1 MKKKRV
7 FIIIAVLTC
16 LLAGGIGSM
25 ATQTSVNTWYTT
37 LNKPIFNPP
46 NWIFAPMWTTLYILM
61 GVAAGIVWSRGFHHR
76 WVKTALYH
84 FIFQLLL
91 NILWSLIFFGLQ
103 EIFGALLVITGLLT
117 LLLFTYKWFK
127 VVNNLSAYLLIP
139 YILWVSFALVLN
151 FSIWKLN

>member
-1 MKKKRV
+1 MNKKGV
-7 FIIIAVLTC
+7 FIIIAVLIC
-16 LLAGGIGSM
+16 LLAGGIGAM

-37 LNKPIFNPP
+37 LNKPFFNPP
-46 NWIFAPMWTTLYILM
+46 NWIFGLMWTTLYILM

-76 WVKTALYH
+76 WVKTAMYH
-84 FIFQLLL
+84 FIFQLLI
-91 NILWSLIFFGLQ
+91 NVLWSLVFFGLQ
-103 EIFGALLVITGLLT
+103 EIFGALLVIIGLLV
-117 LLLFTYKWFK
+117 LLIFTYKWFK

>member
-1 MKKKRV
+1 MNKKGV
-7 FIIIAVLTC
+7 FIIIAVLIC
-16 LLAGGIGSM
+16 LLAGGIGAM

-37 LNKPIFNPP
+37 LNKPFFNPP
-46 NWIFAPMWTTLYILM
+46 NWIFGPMWTTLYILM

-76 WVKTALYH
+76 WVKTAMYH
-84 FIFQLLL
+84 FIFQLLI
-91 NILWSLIFFGLQ
+91 NVLWSLVFFGLQ
-103 EIFGALLVITGLLT
+103 EIFGALLVIIGLLV
-117 LLLFTYKWFK
+117 LLIFTYKWFK